1 MPHSGG
7 IVRAYRDR
15 PVVKR
20 RQQEMPPQP
29 EKKPEPPAP
38 SPGVEFADVLK
49 SDFPTSRGCKNPPQ
63 EVEETGVYGVLDMFA
78 VKLAKTPF
86 DSIYG

>member
-20 RQQEMPPQP
+20 RQQIDP
-29 EKKPEPPAP
+29 
-38 SPGVEFADVLK
+38 DVI
-49 SDFPTSRGCKNPPQ
+49 DFCSGLLQ
-63 EVEETGVYGVLDMFA
+63 GVYGVLDMFA